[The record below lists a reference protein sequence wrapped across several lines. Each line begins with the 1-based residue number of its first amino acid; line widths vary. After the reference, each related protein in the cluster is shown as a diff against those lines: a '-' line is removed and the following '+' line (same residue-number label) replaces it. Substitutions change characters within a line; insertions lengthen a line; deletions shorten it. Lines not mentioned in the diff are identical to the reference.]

1 MDVIGISEMQ
11 SKEDSQEKVDSS
23 SNEKEVKV
31 DDKMVQIIIDNS
43 TDVSLDDFQTN
54 DKKVLSVLNQDS
66 DVSDSLYTFNG
77 LVRKL
82 GIHQQSLARS
92 LQRLESADLIKKT
105 DYGYKLAKNLDSI
118 LVKKSRIDLENLSK
132 RASHQYE
139 QFEQILQLYIP
150 TDIKVEDVVNKLLGK
165 WFGTLRWIGI
175 VEGDGGYVL
184 QWKSSDNYHV
194 NLKLVSR
201 YAVVESDASGTRF
214 KSESIIHAHR
224 ILEQITKLL
233 KRRQEGSVDKNRFH
247 SFSSYN

>member
-1 MDVIGISEMQ
+1 MQ
-11 SKEDSQEKVDSS
+11 NKDSQEKADKTV
-23 SNEKEVKV
+23 NEKEVKV
-31 DDKMVQIIIDNS
+31 DDKMVQILIDDS

-66 DVSDSLYTFNG
+66 DVSDNQYTFNG

-82 GIHQQSLARS
+82 GIHQQSLTRS
-92 LQRLESADLIKKT
+92 LHRLESAGLVKKT
-105 DYGYKLAKNLDSI
+105 DYGYKLTKNLDSI

-132 RASHQYE
+132 RISHQYE

-150 TDIKVEDVVNKLLGK
+150 TDIKVEDVINKLLGK

-175 VEGDGGYVL
+175 IEGDGGYVL
-184 QWKSSDNYHV
+184 QWASSDKYHV

-201 YAVVESDASGTRF
+201 YAVVESDASGANL

-233 KRRQEGSVDKNRFH
+233 KERQERPDDKNRYH

>member
-1 MDVIGISEMQ
+1 MIVMQ
-11 SKEDSQEKVDSS
+11 NKDSQEKVDKPV
-23 SNEKEVKV
+23 NEKEVKV

-54 DKKVLSVLNQDS
+54 DKKVLSVFNQDS
-66 DVSDSLYTFNG
+66 DISDNQYTFNG

-82 GIHQQSLARS
+82 GIHQQSLTRS
-92 LQRLESADLIKKT
+92 LYRLESAGLVKKT
-105 DYGYKLAKNLDSI
+105 DYGYRLAKNLDSI

-132 RASHQYE
+132 RISNQYE

-150 TDIKVEDVVNKLLGK
+150 TDIKVEDVINKLLGK

-175 VEGDGGYVL
+175 VQGDGGYVL
-184 QWKSSDNYHV
+184 QWASSDKYHV

-201 YAVVESDASGTRF
+201 YAVVESDASGANL
-214 KSESIIHAHR
+214 KSESIIHAHK

-233 KRRQEGSVDKNRFH
+233 KERQERPDDKNRFN

>member
-1 MDVIGISEMQ
+1 MRLIGVRKMQ
-11 SKEDSQEKVDSS
+11 NKDSKDKEDTPTNQ
-23 SNEKEVKV
+23 KEVKV

-54 DKKVLSVLNQDS
+54 DKKVLSLLNQDS
-66 DVSDSLYTFNG
+66 NVNDNQYTFNG

-82 GIHQQSLARS
+82 QIHQQSLTRS
-92 LQRLESADLIKKT
+92 LHRLETAGLVKKT
-105 DYGYKLAKNLDSI
+105 DYGYMLTKNLDSI
-118 LVKKSRIDLENLSK
+118 LAKKSRIDLETLSK
-132 RASHQYE
+132 SISDNSD

-150 TDIKVEDVVNKLLGK
+150 TDIKIGDVISKLHGK

-175 VEGDGGYVL
+175 IRGDGGFVL
-184 QWKSSDNYHV
+184 QWASNDQYRV

-201 YAVVESDASGTRF
+201 YAIIESDALGLKL

-233 KRRQEGSVDKNRFH
+233 KERHSTHIGKSKPH
-247 SFSSYN
+247 SFDSYN

>member
-1 MDVIGISEMQ
+1 MQ
-11 SKEDSQEKVDSS
+11 NKDSHEKEEKPV
-23 SNEKEVKV
+23 NEKEVKV
-31 DDKMVQIIIDNS
+31 DEKLVQIIIDHS
-43 TDVSLDDFQTN
+43 SDVSLDDFQTN
-54 DKKVLSVLNQDS
+54 DKKVLSVLNQDR
-66 DVSDSLYTFNG
+66 DLNDSQYTFNG

-92 LQRLESADLIKKT
+92 LHRLENAGLVQKT

-132 RASHQYE
+132 RISHQYT
-139 QFEQILQLYIP
+139 QFEQIIQLYIP
-150 TDIKVEDVVNKLLGK
+150 SHVKVEDVVNKLLGK

-184 QWKSSDNYHV
+184 QWASSDKYYV

-201 YAVVESDASGTRF
+201 YAVVESDAQGTVL
-214 KSESIIHAHR
+214 KSEATINAHR

-233 KRRQEGSVDKNRFH
+233 KEGQERPDEKNRFS
-247 SFSSYN
+247 SFGQYN

>member
-1 MDVIGISEMQ
+1 MEDKDK
-11 SKEDSQEKVDSS
+11 KEEKPT
-23 SNEKEVKV
+23 NEKEVKV

-43 TDVSLDDFQTN
+43 ADVSLDDFQTN
-54 DKKVLSVLNQDS
+54 DKKILSLLNQDS
-66 DVSDSLYTFNG
+66 DVNDNQYTFNG

-82 GIHQQSLARS
+82 KIHQQSLTRA
-92 LQRLESADLIKKT
+92 LHRLETAGLVKKT
-105 DYGYKLAKNLDSI
+105 DHGYRLAKKLDSI

-132 RASHQYE
+132 GISQHN

-150 TDIKVEDVVNKLLGK
+150 DDIPVEDVINKLLGK

-184 QWKSSDNYHV
+184 QWTSNDRYNV

-201 YAVVESDASGTRF
+201 YAVVESDATDVKL

-233 KRRQEGSVDKNRFH
+233 KERYDGKNRRH
-247 SFSSYN
+247 SFDSYN

>member
-1 MDVIGISEMQ
+1 MEDKDSNK
-11 SKEDSQEKVDSS
+11 KEEKPTNEKV
-23 SNEKEVKV
+23 VKV

-43 TDVSLDDFQTN
+43 ADVSLDDFQEN
-54 DKKVLSVLNQDS
+54 DKKVLSLLNQDS
-66 DVSDSLYTFNG
+66 DVNDNQYTFNG

-82 GIHQQSLARS
+82 KIHQQSLTRS
-92 LQRLESADLIKKT
+92 LHRLEIAGLVKKT
-105 DYGYKLAKNLDSI
+105 DYGYKLTKNLDSI

-132 RASHQYE
+132 SISHQYD

-150 TDIKVEDVVNKLLGK
+150 NDVPVEDVINKLLGK

-184 QWKSSDNYHV
+184 QWASSDKYHV

-201 YAVVESDASGTRF
+201 YAIIESDASDAKL

-224 ILEQITKLL
+224 ILEQITKLP
-233 KRRQEGSVDKNRFH
+233 KERHDGKNRHH
-247 SFSSYN
+247 SFDSYN

>member
-1 MDVIGISEMQ
+1 METKDSHE
-11 SKEDSQEKVDSS
+11 KEEKPT
-23 SNEKEVKV
+23 NEKEVKV
-31 DDKMVQIIIDNS
+31 DDKMVQIVIDNS
-43 TDVSLDDFQTN
+43 ADVSLDDFQTN
-54 DKKVLSVLNQDS
+54 DKKVLSLLNQDGNVN
-66 DVSDSLYTFNG
+66 DNQYTFNG

-82 GIHQQSLARS
+82 KIHQQSLTRS
-92 LQRLESADLIKKT
+92 LHRLESAGLIKKT
-105 DYGYKLAKNLDSI
+105 AHGYTLTKNLDSV

-132 RASHQYE
+132 NISYQYG

-150 TDIKVEDVVNKLLGK
+150 TEIKVEDVIEKLLGK

-184 QWKSSDNYHV
+184 QWASNDKYHV

-201 YAVVESDASGTRF
+201 YAVIESDALEPKL

-233 KRRQEGSVDKNRFH
+233 KERHERPNGKNKLH
-247 SFSSYN
+247 SFDSYN